1 MTPDDP
7 NGQLVPRGARGAVAK
22 RPRGTGALATAG
34 EVAVGTIGIVLT
46 ATSLLAS
53 IGMIVDR
60 AKSSLGENLGGG
72 LLLAVIAAVGV
83 ALMRWGFRSRP
94 GAVAVHRH
102 VSPALASAIKQR
114 MLAVAS
120 HYGGRVTAAEL
131 AAMLGI
137 EEAPAARA
145 LEAAAEA
152 GEARML
158 FSPEGIAVYEFP
170 GLVAHKAAAKEPWEL

>member
-7 NGQLVPRGARGAVAK
+7 NRQLAPRDARAPLTKPRRGTSALAKAGYIAVGSLGAVF
-22 RPRGTGALATAG
+22 TGG
-34 EVAVGTIGIVLT
+34 
-46 ATSLLAS
+46 SLLGTLGVILDHTNS
-53 IGMIVDR
+53 VGDRIGMGIFI
-60 AKSSLGENLGGG
+60 
-72 LLLAVIAAVGV
+72 AVMAAVGV
-83 ALMRWGFRSRP
+83 AFMRWGFRSRP
-94 GAVAVHRH
+94 SAAVVHRS

-170 GLVAHKAAAKEPWEL
+170 GLVAHKAEAKEPWEL